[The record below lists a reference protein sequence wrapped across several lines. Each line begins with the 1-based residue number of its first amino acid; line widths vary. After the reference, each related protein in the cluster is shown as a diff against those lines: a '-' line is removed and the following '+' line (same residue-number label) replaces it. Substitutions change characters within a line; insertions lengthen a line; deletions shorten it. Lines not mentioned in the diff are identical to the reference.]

1 MNCWRVKMTNEIN
14 TTDSANLTRHKRS
27 SSVDP
32 VLAELWA
39 IKKQINEEANFSLD
53 AIATRART
61 FTIEDARARV
71 RSTLNAAKL
80 KSHH

>member
-1 MNCWRVKMTNEIN
+1 MTNEIN
-14 TTDSANLTRHKRS
+14 TTDSENLARRQRS

-53 AIATRART
+53 TIAEHART
-61 FTIEDARARV
+61 FTMEEARARV
-71 RSTLNAAKL
+71 RSALNAEQL

>member
-1 MNCWRVKMTNEIN
+1 MTNEIN
-14 TTDSANLTRHKRS
+14 TTDSENLARRKRS
-27 SSVDP
+27 ANADP
-32 VLAELWA
+32 VLTELWA
-39 IKKQINEEANFSLD
+39 IKRQINEEVNFSLD

-71 RSTLNAAKL
+71 RAALNAAQL

>member
-1 MNCWRVKMTNEIN
+1 MTNEIN
-14 TTDSANLTRHKRS
+14 TTGPANLARSKRS

-32 VLAELWA
+32 VLTELWA

-53 AIATRART
+53 TIAERARA
-61 FTIEDARARV
+61 FTIEEARARV
-71 RSTLNAAKL
+71 RSALNAAQL

>member
-1 MNCWRVKMTNEIN
+1 MTNEIN
-14 TTDSANLTRHKRS
+14 ATDAANLARRKRS
-27 SSVDP
+27 LSVDL

-53 AIATRART
+53 TIAERART
-61 FTIEDARARV
+61 FTMEEARARV
-71 RSTLNAAKL
+71 HSALNAEQL